1 MAKKKLSFSFSKG
14 TIMKNPNSGKYIFI
28 ETNKGE
34 ETTYDLQSTLDS
46 LIGIEGVS
54 ISIGT
59 EDAIPMVEDDD

>member
-14 TIMKNPNSGKYIFI
+14 VIGKDINGKFIFTETIKD
-28 ETNKGE
+28 E
-34 ETTYDLQSTLDS
+34 ETTYNLQSTLEA

-59 EDAIPMVEDDD
+59 EDTIPTVDE